1 MTMFEM
7 KQREVFDLCYSFF
20 SKMDFSWVVSS
31 VTKEAEEQIKK
42 TVVISENLNR
52 FLGRESKKEGNS
64 KSELVSYM
72 VHLLLKVA
80 NKHKEEVVEKVKCSV
95 AIMSKIVEGIYI
107 ADEQLREIW
116 GEEEWDRINE
126 NSLSRF
132 TESGIIVDNVISDLQ
147 DMVDKLGD

>member
-1 MTMFEM
+1 MKGSDEKFSDKIESAKSRRNTVRITLTLGAGTWSEIDRLMTMFEM

-64 KSELVSYM
+64 
-72 VHLLLKVA
+72 
-80 NKHKEEVVEKVKCSV
+80 
-95 AIMSKIVEGIYI
+95 
-107 ADEQLREIW
+107 
-116 GEEEWDRINE
+116 
-126 NSLSRF
+126 
-132 TESGIIVDNVISDLQ
+132 
-147 DMVDKLGD
+147 